1 MKTIMKA
8 VPKRDAASFIKTA
21 IFTQGEDYYE

>member
-1 MKTIMKA
+1 MKSIMKA
-8 VPKRDAASFIKTA
+8 VPKRDAASFTKTA

>member
-1 MKTIMKA
+1 MKA